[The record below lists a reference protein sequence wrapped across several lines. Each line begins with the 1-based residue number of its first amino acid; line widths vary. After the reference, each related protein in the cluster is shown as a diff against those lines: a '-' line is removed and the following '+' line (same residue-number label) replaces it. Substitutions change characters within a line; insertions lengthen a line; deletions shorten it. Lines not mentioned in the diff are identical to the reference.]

1 MIVANKKVEIIIFT
15 FFINIIYTNILTDIL
30 INFFNN
36 INTLVIF
43 IENNSSAKLYTNNAI
58 FTINNTFA
66 GPYMDHNIIVK
77 K

>member
-30 INFFNN
+30 INFFSN

-43 IENNSSAKLYTNNAI
+43 VGNNFSTKSYTNYAI
-58 FTINNTFA
+58 FTINNTFT
-66 GPYMDHNIIVK
+66 GPYMNHNIIVK